1 MSLLIEWLYPRN
13 CIGCGKGKK
22 YLCTLCENKL
32 LKADLQRKKGF
43 EGLISIYKYN
53 GVIRKIIEKIKY
65 EHMDDCIKEM
75 AELMVLNLKLNYPTT
90 LNYWQKEKFC
100 LVPIPLSIERERWRG
115 FNQAAEL
122 AEGLGTKI
130 GLRMEKNVLLRKKHS
145 INQAN
150 IKNYQQRYKNVKN
163 NFEILKKGE
172 KIPSKIIF
180 VDDVITSGATMTE
193 ALKTWK
199 KVEPQLQGWGLS
211 LAGLRRR

>member
-1 MSLLIEWLYPRN
+1 MSLLIEWLYPKN

-32 LKADLQRKKGF
+32 LKADLQRKKEF

-53 GVIRKIIEKIKY
+53 GVIRKIVEKIKY
-65 EHMDDCIKEM
+65 EHLDDCIKEM

-100 LVPIPLSIERERWRG
+100 LVPIPLSNERERWRG
-115 FNQAAEL
+115 FNQSAEL
-122 AEGLGTKI
+122 AENLGEKM
-130 GLRMEKNVLLRKKHS
+130 GLRVEMGILLRKKHS

-150 IKNYQQRYKNVKN
+150 IKSYQQRYKNVKN
-163 NFEILKKGE
+163 NFEILKKEE
-172 KIPSKIIF
+172 KLARKIIF

-211 LAGLRRR
+211 LAGLHRR

>member
-1 MSLLIEWLYPRN
+1 MSLLIEWLYPKN

-32 LKADLQRKKGF
+32 LKADLQRKKEF

-53 GVIRKIIEKIKY
+53 GVIRKIVEKIKY
-65 EHMDDCIKEM
+65 EHLDDCIKEM

-100 LVPIPLSIERERWRG
+100 LVPIPLSNERERWRG
-115 FNQAAEL
+115 FNQSAEL
-122 AEGLGTKI
+122 AENLGEKM
-130 GLRMEKNVLLRKKHS
+130 GLRVEMGILLRKKHS

-150 IKNYQQRYKNVKN
+150 IKSYQQRYKNVKN
-163 NFEILKKGE
+163 NFEILKNEGKLAR
-172 KIPSKIIF
+172 KIIF

-211 LAGLRRR
+211 LAGLHRR